1 MLQTKARI
9 PFKGKL
15 KQRNAGEMIIV
26 LEIKVFCG
34 KKKSVEFTAIHQEGL
49 KQLGI
54 KKERK
59 VIPILISTQY
69 RKPLMQSLM

>member
-1 MLQTKARI
+1 MLLTKARI

-34 KKKSVEFTAIHQEGL
+34 KNKSVEFSEIH
-49 KQLGI
+49 
-54 KKERK
+54 
-59 VIPILISTQY
+59 
-69 RKPLMQSLM
+69 